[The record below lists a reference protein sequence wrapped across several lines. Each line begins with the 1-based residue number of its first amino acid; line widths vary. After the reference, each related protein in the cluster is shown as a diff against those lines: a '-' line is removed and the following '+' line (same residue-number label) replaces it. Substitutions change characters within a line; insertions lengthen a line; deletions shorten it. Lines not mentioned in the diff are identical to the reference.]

1 MQRATA
7 SNSSW
12 TPTWPF
18 VTKRFT
24 TFMDNLE
31 GFFAALKLDELPQLW
46 NVLRGDMSLVGRGA
60 GGGVRVV
67 FVGLCSQSRR
77 RAAFVPL
84 DIGQM
89 VDGALCVANILF
101 MYTVFEKI
109 NAQMSIICITFCL
122 SELFAGD

>member
-1 MQRATA
+1 MNGPSYGTCCGGYQLGGQGRRG
-7 SNSSW
+7 SGE
-12 TPTWPF
+12 
-18 VTKRFT
+18 VT
-24 TFMDNLE
+24 
-31 GFFAALKLDELPQLW
+31 
-46 NVLRGDMSLVGRGA
+46 
-60 GGGVRVV
+60 VV

-109 NAQMSIICITFCL
+109 NAKMSII
-122 SELFAGD
+122 